1 MHTSLGAP
9 MHPVFRMAQIIAARF
24 WRTLALAGAVL
35 ALAGCSALQLGYNQA
50 PSLIYWWV
58 DGYADLDDAQSTRVR
73 QDIDRLLAWHRQ
85 AELPAYAERLR
96 QWRALAA
103 GDLSAEQVCAQTE
116 VLRSA
121 ASRLIERGHEPLAR
135 LALSLS
141 PEQLQHMERHQAKG
155 NEGFEKDFLRGN
167 AEQRLERRLE
177 RAVDRYET
185 LYGELSNAQV
195 ALVRK
200 SLLDSPFDPA
210 RTLAERRARQTELL
224 GLIRQLQATPAGRT
238 AGDGPAPRA
247 AVQALGAWLQRGLF
261 AAPTANTDAAG
272 WVRHGC
278 QAFAALHNSTS
289 PTQRAHAQ
297 QELRRY
303 EDDLRALAA
312 AH

>member
-1 MHTSLGAP
+1 

-24 WRTLALAGAVL
+24 WRTLALAGTVL

-58 DGYADLDDAQSTRVR
+58 DGYADLDDVQSARVR
-73 QDIDRLLAWHRQ
+73 QDIDRWLAWHRQ
-85 AELPAYAERLR
+85 TELPVYAERLR

-103 GDLSAEQVCAQTE
+103 SDLSAEQVCAQTE

-121 ASRLIERGHEPLAR
+121 AGRLIERGHEPLAR

-141 PEQLQHMERHQAKG
+141 PAQLQHMERHQTKG

-167 AEQRLERRLE
+167 AEQRLERRVE

-210 RTLAERRARQTELL
+210 RTLADRRARQAELL
-224 GLIRQLQATPAGRT
+224 GLIRQLQAGPAGRT
-238 AGDGPAPRA
+238 TGDGPAPRA
-247 AVQALGAWLQRGLF
+247 AAQALQAWLQRGLF
-261 AAPTANTDAAG
+261 ALPAAGGDAAG

-278 QAFAALHNSTS
+278 QAFALLHNSTS
-289 PTQRAHAQ
+289 PAQRQHAQ
-297 QELRRY
+297 REIRRY
-303 EDDLRALAA
+303 EDDLRALVSAD
-312 AH
+312 